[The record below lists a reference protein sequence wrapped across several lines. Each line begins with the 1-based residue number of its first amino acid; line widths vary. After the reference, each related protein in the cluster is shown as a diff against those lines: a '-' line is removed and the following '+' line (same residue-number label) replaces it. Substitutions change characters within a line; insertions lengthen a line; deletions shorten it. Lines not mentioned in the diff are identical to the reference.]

1 MSSDTCRNSSDKETR
16 EKEDRMGKTEREERR
31 SRMFTIIEEN
41 RCHAVIKVFG
51 VGGGGGNAINTM
63 IEEGL
68 QGVEFIVA
76 NTDAQALSQSLAPLK
91 LQLGARLTKG
101 LGAGANPEVG
111 RNAALEDRDL
121 LRESLTGADMV
132 FITAGLGGGTGTGA
146 APVVAEVAREVGA
159 LTVAVVTR
167 PFNFE
172 GQTRK
177 RQADSGSKELR
188 SLVDTII
195 VIPNEKL
202 LLIAGKDMRFVEA
215 FRKADDVLF
224 QAVRG
229 ISELVTKPGYIN
241 LDFADVKTVMSGMG
255 VALMGTG
262 SAAGQNRAVA
272 AAEKAISSPL
282 LEDVSIRG
290 ARGVLINITAGPSLS
305 LSEVNEAASL
315 IREEASDEANIIFGT
330 VIDETLGEELKV
342 TVVATGFEPNV
353 AEGPWKSPR
362 KGIKLVHRPEDLQ
375 KPAFLRYAA
384 LRNPVEERVEDLPL
398 IDKEAE
404 IESLDDFEIPTFL
417 RRRGE

>member
-1 MSSDTCRNSSDKETR
+1 
-16 EKEDRMGKTEREERR
+16 
-31 SRMFTIIEEN
+31 MFTLVEEN

-68 QGVEFIVA
+68 SGVEFIAA
-76 NTDAQALSQSLAPLK
+76 NTDAQALSKNLAPLK
-91 LQLGARLTKG
+91 IQMGARLTKG
-101 LGAGANPEVG
+101 LGAGANPDIG
-111 RNAALEDRDL
+111 REAALEDRDL
-121 LRESLTGADMV
+121 LREALSGADMV

-146 APVVAEVAREVGA
+146 GPIVAEVAREVGA

-167 PFNFE
+167 PFSFE
-172 GQTRK
+172 GATRR
-177 RQADSGSKELR
+177 RQAEIGVKDMR

-202 LLIAGKDMRFVEA
+202 LLIAGKEMRFVEA
-215 FRKADDVLF
+215 FRKADEVLF

-241 LDFADVKTVMSGMG
+241 LDFADVKAIMSGMG

-262 SAAGQNRAVA
+262 CASGQNRAVA

-305 LSEVNEAASL
+305 LNEVHEAASL
-315 IREEASDEANIIFGT
+315 VQEEADDEANIIFGT
-330 VIDETLGEELKV
+330 VIDEGLGEELKV
-342 TVVATGFEPNV
+342 TVIATGFEAGV
-353 AEGPWKSPR
+353 AESFWKGPR
-362 KGIKLVHRPEDLQ
+362 RTIKLVGKEDLE
-375 KPAFLRYAA
+375 KPTFLRAA
-384 LRNPVEERVEDLPL
+384 PQRPPERIEDLPV
-398 IDKEAE
+398 IDKESEAE
-404 IESLDDFEIPTFL
+404 ALEEFEIPTFL

>member
-1 MSSDTCRNSSDKETR
+1 
-16 EKEDRMGKTEREERR
+16 
-31 SRMFTIIEEN
+31 MFTIVEEN

-68 QGVEFIVA
+68 QGVEFIAA
-76 NTDAQALSQSLAPLK
+76 NTDSQALARNLAPLK
-91 LQLGARLTKG
+91 LQLGSRLTKG
-101 LGAGANPEVG
+101 LGAGANPDIG
-111 RNAALEDRDL
+111 RQAAIEDRDL
-121 LRESLTGADMV
+121 LREALAGAEMV

-146 APVVAEVAREVGA
+146 GPVVAEVAKEVGA

-167 PFNFE
+167 PFSFE
-172 GQTRK
+172 GLTRK
-177 RQADSGSKELR
+177 RQADAGTKELR
-188 SLVDTII
+188 GLVDTII

-215 FRKADDVLF
+215 FRKVDDVLF

-229 ISELVTKPGYIN
+229 ISELVTHPGYIN
-241 LDFADVKTVMSGMG
+241 LDFADVKTIMSGMG

-262 SAAGQNRAVA
+262 SASGQNRAVA

-290 ARGVLINITAGPSLS
+290 ARGVLINITAGASLS

-330 VIDETLGEELKV
+330 VIDDALGDELKV

-353 AEGPWKSPR
+353 AEGPWKNPR
-362 KGIKLVHRPEDLQ
+362 KGIKLASRAEDLQ
-375 KPAFLRYAA
+375 KPAFLRNAA
-384 LRNPVEERVEDLPL
+384 QRGIVEERVEELPL
-398 IDKEAE
+398 IDKENE
-404 IESLDDFEIPTFL
+404 IESLDEFEIPTFL

>member
-1 MSSDTCRNSSDKETR
+1 
-16 EKEDRMGKTEREERR
+16 
-31 SRMFTIIEEN
+31 MFTIVEEN

-68 QGVEFIVA
+68 QGVEFIAA
-76 NTDAQALSQSLAPLK
+76 NTDAQALGRNLAPLK

-101 LGAGANPEVG
+101 LGAGANPDIG
-111 RNAALEDRDL
+111 REAALEDRDL
-121 LRESLTGADMV
+121 LRESLAGADMV

-146 APVVAEVAREVGA
+146 GPVVAEVAREIGA

-167 PFNFE
+167 PFTFE

-177 RQADSGSKELR
+177 RQAEMGTKELR
-188 SLVDTII
+188 GLVDTII

-215 FRKADDVLF
+215 FRKVDDVLF

-262 SAAGQNRAVA
+262 SASGQNRAVA

-330 VIDETLGEELKV
+330 VIDEAAGDELKV

-353 AEGPWKSPR
+353 AEGPWKSQR
-362 KGIKLVHRPEDLQ
+362 RGIKLVSRVDDLQ
-375 KPAFLRYAA
+375 KPAFLRNAA
-384 LRNPVEERVEDLPL
+384 QRGVVEERVEELPL

-404 IESLDDFEIPTFL
+404 IESLDEFEIPTFL

>member
-1 MSSDTCRNSSDKETR
+1 MET
-16 EKEDRMGKTEREERR
+16 TERQEGR
-31 SRMFTIIEEN
+31 SRLFEIIEEN
-41 RCHAVIKVFG
+41 RAHAVIKVFG
-51 VGGGGGNAINTM
+51 VGGGGGNAVNNM

-68 QGVEFIVA
+68 QGVEFIAA
-76 NTDAQALSQSLAPLK
+76 NTDAQALSRNLAPLK
-91 LQLGARLTKG
+91 LQIGARLTKG

-111 RNAALEDRDL
+111 REAALEDRDL
-121 LRESLTGADMV
+121 LREALTGADMV
-132 FITAGLGGGTGTGA
+132 FITAGMGGGTGTGA

-167 PFNFE
+167 PFSFE

-177 RQADSGSKELR
+177 RQADSGFKELR
-188 SLVDTII
+188 TLVDTII

-202 LLIAGKDMRFVEA
+202 LLIAGKDMKFVEA
-215 FRKADDVLF
+215 FRKVDDVLF

-229 ISELVTKPGYIN
+229 ISELVTRPGYIN
-241 LDFADVKTVMSGMG
+241 LDFADVKTIMKGMG
-255 VALMGTG
+255 LALMGTG
-262 SAAGQNRAVA
+262 SASGQNRAVA

-290 ARGVLINITAGPSLS
+290 ARGVLINITAGQSLS

-330 VIDETLGEELKV
+330 VIDETLEDELKV

-353 AEGPWKSPR
+353 AEGPWKSQR
-362 KGIKLVHRPEDLQ
+362 KGIKLVSSRAEDLQ
-375 KPAFLRYAA
+375 KPAFLRNAA
-384 LRNPVEERVEDLPL
+384 QIGLVEERVEDLPL
-398 IDKEAE
+398 IDKETE
-404 IESLDDFEIPTFL
+404 VESLDDFEIPTFL

>member
-1 MSSDTCRNSSDKETR
+1 MSSK
-16 EKEDRMGKTEREERR
+16 ERR
-31 SRMFTIIEEN
+31 SRMFTIVEEN

-68 QGVEFIVA
+68 QGVEFIAA
-76 NTDAQALSQSLAPLK
+76 NTDAQALSRNLAPLK

-111 RNAALEDRDL
+111 RQAAVEDRDM
-121 LRESLTGADMV
+121 LRESLAGADMV

-146 APVVAEVAREVGA
+146 GPVVAEVAKEVGA
-159 LTVAVVTR
+159 LVVAVVTR
-167 PFNFE
+167 PFSFE
-172 GQTRK
+172 GQNRK
-177 RQADSGSKELR
+177 RQAEAGTKELR
-188 SLVDTII
+188 GLVDTII

-215 FRKADDVLF
+215 FRKVDDVLF

-241 LDFADVKTVMSGMG
+241 LDFADVKTIMSGMG

-262 SAAGQNRAVA
+262 AASGQNRAVA

-305 LSEVNEAASL
+305 LSEVNDAASL
-315 IREEASDEANIIFGT
+315 VREEASDEANIIFGT
-330 VIDETLGEELKV
+330 VIDESLGEELKV
-342 TVVATGFEPNV
+342 TVVATGFEPNM
-353 AEGPWKSPR
+353 AEGPWRNPR
-362 KGIKLVHRPEDLQ
+362 KGIKLVNRSEDLQ
-375 KPAFLRYAA
+375 KPAFLRNAA
-384 LRNPVEERVEDLPL
+384 QRGPVEERVEELPL

-404 IESLDDFEIPTFL
+404 IESLDEFEIPTFL

>member
-1 MSSDTCRNSSDKETR
+1 MS
-16 EKEDRMGKTEREERR
+16 GKERR
-31 SRMFTIIEEN
+31 SRMFTIVEEN

-68 QGVEFIVA
+68 QGVEFIAA
-76 NTDAQALSQSLAPLK
+76 NTDSQALSRNLAPLK
-91 LQLGARLTKG
+91 LQLGSRLTKG
-101 LGAGANPEVG
+101 LGAGANPDIG
-111 RNAALEDRDL
+111 RQAAIEDRDL
-121 LRESLTGADMV
+121 LREALAGADMV

-146 APVVAEVAREVGA
+146 GPVVAEVAREIGA

-167 PFNFE
+167 PFSFE
-172 GQTRK
+172 GLTRK
-177 RQADSGSKELR
+177 RQADTGTKELR
-188 SLVDTII
+188 GLVDTII

-229 ISELVTKPGYIN
+229 ISELVTRAGYIN
-241 LDFADVKTVMSGMG
+241 LDFADVKTIMSGMG

-262 SAAGQNRAVA
+262 AASGQNRAVA

-290 ARGVLINITAGPSLS
+290 ARGVLINITAGASLS

-330 VIDETLGEELKV
+330 VIDEALGDELKV

-353 AEGPWKSPR
+353 AEGPWKNPR
-362 KGIKLVHRPEDLQ
+362 KGIKLASRTEDLQ
-375 KPAFLRYAA
+375 KPAFLRNAA
-384 LRNPVEERVEDLPL
+384 QRGIVEERVEELPL
-398 IDKEAE
+398 IDKENE
-404 IESLDDFEIPTFL
+404 IESLDEFEIPTFL

>member
-1 MSSDTCRNSSDKETR
+1 MSGT
-16 EKEDRMGKTEREERR
+16 ERR
-31 SRMFTIIEEN
+31 SRMFTIVEEN

-68 QGVEFIVA
+68 QGVEFIAA
-76 NTDAQALSQSLAPLK
+76 NTDSQALSRNLAPLK
-91 LQLGARLTKG
+91 LQLGARLTNG
-101 LGAGANPEVG
+101 LGAGANPDIG
-111 RNAALEDRDL
+111 RQAALEDRDM
-121 LRESLTGADMV
+121 LREALTGADMV

-146 APVVAEVAREVGA
+146 GPVVAEVAKEVGA

-167 PFNFE
+167 PFSFE

-177 RQADSGSKELR
+177 RQADGGTKELR
-188 SLVDTII
+188 GLVDTII

-202 LLIAGKDMRFVEA
+202 LLIAGKEMRFVDA
-215 FRKADDVLF
+215 FRKVDDVLF

-229 ISELVTKPGYIN
+229 ISELVTRPGYIN

-262 SAAGQNRAVA
+262 AATGQNRALA

-290 ARGVLINITAGPSLS
+290 ARGVLINITAGTSLS

-330 VIDETLGEELKV
+330 VIDEAMGDELKV

-353 AEGPWKSPR
+353 AEGPWKNPR
-362 KGIKLVHRPEDLQ
+362 KGIKLASRAEDLQ
-375 KPAFLRYAA
+375 KPAFLRNAA
-384 LRNPVEERVEDLPL
+384 QRGAVEERVEELPL
-398 IDKEAE
+398 IDKENE
-404 IESLDDFEIPTFL
+404 VESLDEFEIPTFL

>member
-1 MSSDTCRNSSDKETR
+1 
-16 EKEDRMGKTEREERR
+16 
-31 SRMFTIIEEN
+31 MFTIVEEN

-68 QGVEFIVA
+68 QGVEFIAA
-76 NTDAQALSQSLAPLK
+76 NTDSQALSRNLAPLK

-101 LGAGANPEVG
+101 LGAGANPDIG
-111 RNAALEDRDL
+111 RQAALEDRDM
-121 LRESLTGADMV
+121 LREALAGADMV

-146 APVVAEVAREVGA
+146 GPVVAEVAKEVGA

-167 PFNFE
+167 PFSFE

-177 RQADSGSKELR
+177 RQADGGTKELR
-188 SLVDTII
+188 GLVDTII

-202 LLIAGKDMRFVEA
+202 LLIAGKEMRFVDA
-215 FRKADDVLF
+215 FRKVDDVLF

-229 ISELVTKPGYIN
+229 ISELVTRPGYIN

-262 SAAGQNRAVA
+262 AATGQNRAMA

-290 ARGVLINITAGPSLS
+290 ARGVLINITAGSSLS

-330 VIDETLGEELKV
+330 VIDESMGDELKV

-353 AEGPWKSPR
+353 AEGPWKNPR
-362 KGIKLVHRPEDLQ
+362 KGIKLASRAEDLQ
-375 KPAFLRYAA
+375 KPAFLRNAA
-384 LRNPVEERVEDLPL
+384 QRGAVEERVEELPL
-398 IDKEAE
+398 IDKENE
-404 IESLDDFEIPTFL
+404 IESLDEFEIPTFL

>member
-1 MSSDTCRNSSDKETR
+1 MET
-16 EKEDRMGKTEREERR
+16 MEREEGK
-31 SRMFTIIEEN
+31 SRLFTIIEEN
-41 RCHAVIKVFG
+41 RCTAVIKVFG
-51 VGGGGGNAINTM
+51 VGGGGGNAVNNM

-68 QGVEFIVA
+68 QGVEFIAA
-76 NTDAQALSQSLAPLK
+76 NTDAQALSRNLAPLK
-91 LQLGARLTKG
+91 LQMGARLTKG
-101 LGAGANPEVG
+101 LGAGANPEIG
-111 RNAALEDRDL
+111 REAALEDREL
-121 LRESLTGADMV
+121 LREALAGADMV
-132 FITAGLGGGTGTGA
+132 FITAGMGGGTGTGA
-146 APVVAEVAREVGA
+146 APVVAEVAKEVGA

-167 PFNFE
+167 PFTFE

-177 RQADSGSKELR
+177 RQADMGFKDLR
-188 SLVDTII
+188 TLVDTII

-202 LLIAGKDMRFVEA
+202 LLIAGKDMKFVEA
-215 FRKADDVLF
+215 FRKVDDVLF

-241 LDFADVKTVMSGMG
+241 LDFADVKTVMKGMG
-255 VALMGTG
+255 LALMGTG
-262 SAAGQNRAVA
+262 SASGQNRAVA

-330 VIDETLGEELKV
+330 VIDETLEDELKV

-353 AEGPWKSPR
+353 AEGPWKSQR
-362 KGIKLVHRPEDLQ
+362 KGIKLVSRTEDLQ
-375 KPAFLRYAA
+375 KPAFLRNAA
-384 LRNPVEERVEDLPL
+384 QIGLAEERVEDLPL
-398 IDKEAE
+398 IDKESE

>member
-1 MSSDTCRNSSDKETR
+1 
-16 EKEDRMGKTEREERR
+16 MGKKDRDEGKP
-31 SRMFTIIEEN
+31 RMFTIVEEN

-68 QGVEFIVA
+68 TGVEFIVA
-76 NTDAQALSQSLAPLK
+76 NTDAQALSRSLAPLK

-101 LGAGANPEVG
+101 LGAGANPDVG
-111 RNAALEDRDL
+111 REAALEDRDL
-121 LRESLTGADMV
+121 LREALTGADMV

-146 APVVAEVAREVGA
+146 GPVVAEVAREVGA
-159 LTVAVVTR
+159 LSVAVVTR

-202 LLIAGKDMRFVEA
+202 LLIAGKEMRFVDA
-215 FRKADDVLF
+215 FRKADEVLF

-229 ISELVTKPGYIN
+229 ISELVTRPGYIN

-262 SAAGQNRAVA
+262 VASGQNRAVA

-330 VIDETLGEELKV
+330 VIEEAMADELKV
-342 TVVATGFEPNV
+342 TVVATGFEANV
-353 AEGPWKSPR
+353 AEGPWRSPR
-362 KGIKLVHRPEDLQ
+362 KGIKLVNRAEDLQ
-375 KPAFLRYAA
+375 KPAFLRNSAQ
-384 LRNPVEERVEDLPL
+384 RHQVEERVEDLPL
-398 IDKEAE
+398 IDKESE

>member
-1 MSSDTCRNSSDKETR
+1 
-16 EKEDRMGKTEREERR
+16 
-31 SRMFTIIEEN
+31 MFTIAEEN

-68 QGVEFIVA
+68 QGVEFIAA
-76 NTDAQALSQSLAPLK
+76 NTDSQALSRNLAPLK

-101 LGAGANPEVG
+101 LGAGANPDIG
-111 RNAALEDRDL
+111 RQAAVEDRDM
-121 LRESLTGADMV
+121 LREALTGADMV

-146 APVVAEVAREVGA
+146 GPVVAEVAKEVGA

-167 PFNFE
+167 PFSFE

-177 RQADSGSKELR
+177 RQADGGTKELR
-188 SLVDTII
+188 GLVDTII

-202 LLIAGKDMRFVEA
+202 LLIAGKEMRFVDA
-215 FRKADDVLF
+215 FRKVDDVLF

-229 ISELVTKPGYIN
+229 ISELVTRPGYIN

-262 SAAGQNRAVA
+262 AATGQNRAMA

-290 ARGVLINITAGPSLS
+290 ARGVLINITAGTSLS

-330 VIDETLGEELKV
+330 VIDESMGDELKV

-353 AEGPWKSPR
+353 AEGPWKNPR
-362 KGIKLVHRPEDLQ
+362 KGIKLASRAEDLQ
-375 KPAFLRYAA
+375 KPAFLRNAA
-384 LRNPVEERVEDLPL
+384 QRGAVEERVEELPL
-398 IDKEAE
+398 IDKENE
-404 IESLDDFEIPTFL
+404 IESLDEFEIPTFL

>member
-1 MSSDTCRNSSDKETR
+1 MARTEKETR
-16 EKEDRMGKTEREERR
+16 G
-31 SRMFTIIEEN
+31 SRMFTIVEEN

-68 QGVEFIVA
+68 QGVEFITA
-76 NTDAQALSQSLAPLK
+76 NTDAQALSRSLAPLK

-101 LGAGANPEVG
+101 LGAGANPDIG
-111 RNAALEDRDL
+111 RQAALEDRDL
-121 LRESLTGADMV
+121 IREALTGADMV

-146 APVVAEVAREVGA
+146 GPVVAEVAREIGA

-167 PFNFE
+167 PFPFE
-172 GQTRK
+172 GLTRK
-177 RQADSGSKELR
+177 RQADGGTKELR
-188 SLVDTII
+188 GLVDTII
-195 VIPNEKL
+195 IIPNEKL

-215 FRKADDVLF
+215 FRKVDDVLF

-241 LDFADVKTVMSGMG
+241 LDFADVKTIMSGMG

-262 SAAGQNRAVA
+262 SASGQNRAVA

-290 ARGVLINITAGPSLS
+290 ARGVLINITAGTSLS
-305 LSEVNEAASL
+305 LSEVNDAASL
-315 IREEASDEANIIFGT
+315 VREEASDEANIIFGT
-330 VIDETLGEELKV
+330 VVDETMGDELKV
-342 TVVATGFEPNV
+342 TVIATGFEPGI
-353 AEGPWKSPR
+353 AEGAWRNPR
-362 KGIKLVHRPEDLQ
+362 KGIKLVSRADDLQ
-375 KPAFLRYAA
+375 TPAFLRAA
-384 LRNPVEERVEDLPL
+384 ASKTLEERLEDLPL

-404 IESLDDFEIPTFL
+404 IESLDEFEIPTFL
-417 RRRGE
+417 RRRVE

>member
-1 MSSDTCRNSSDKETR
+1 MET
-16 EKEDRMGKTEREERR
+16 TEREEGK
-31 SRMFTIIEEN
+31 SRLFTIIEEN
-41 RCHAVIKVFG
+41 RSHAVIKVFG

-68 QGVEFIVA
+68 QGVEFIAA
-76 NTDAQALSQSLAPLK
+76 NTDAQALSRNLAPLK
-91 LQLGARLTKG
+91 LQLGSKLTKG
-101 LGAGANPEVG
+101 LGAGANPEIG
-111 RNAALEDRDL
+111 REAALEDREL
-121 LRESLTGADMV
+121 LREALTGADMV
-132 FITAGLGGGTGTGA
+132 FITAGMGGGTGTGA
-146 APVVAEVAREVGA
+146 APVVAEVAKELGA

-167 PFNFE
+167 PFTFE

-177 RQADSGSKELR
+177 RQADMGFKELR
-188 SLVDTII
+188 TLVDTII

-215 FRKADDVLF
+215 FRKVDDVLF

-241 LDFADVKTVMSGMG
+241 LDFADVKTVMTGMG
-255 VALMGTG
+255 LALMGTG
-262 SAAGQNRAVA
+262 SASGQNRAVA

-290 ARGVLINITAGPSLS
+290 ARGVLINITAGSTLS

-330 VIDETLGEELKV
+330 VIDETLEDELKV

-353 AEGPWKSPR
+353 AEGPWKSQR
-362 KGIKLVHRPEDLQ
+362 KGIKLVSRTEDLQ
-375 KPAFLRYAA
+375 KPAFLRNAA
-384 LRNPVEERVEDLPL
+384 QIGLVEERVEDLPL
-398 IDKEAE
+398 IDKETE

>member
-1 MSSDTCRNSSDKETR
+1 
-16 EKEDRMGKTEREERR
+16 
-31 SRMFTIIEEN
+31 MFKIIEEN
-41 RCHAVIKVFG
+41 RCQAVIKVFG

-68 QGVEFIVA
+68 QGVEFIAA
-76 NTDAQALSQSLAPLK
+76 NTDAQALSRNLAPLK
-91 LQLGARLTKG
+91 IQLGARLTKG
-101 LGAGANPEVG
+101 LGAGANPDVG
-111 RNAALEDRDL
+111 REAALEDRDL
-121 LRESLTGADMV
+121 LRESLAGADMV

-146 APVVAEVAREVGA
+146 GPVVAEVAKEVGA

-167 PFNFE
+167 PFTFE

-177 RQADSGSKELR
+177 RQADMGSKDLR

-215 FRKADDVLF
+215 FRKVDDVLF

-262 SAAGQNRAVA
+262 SASGQNRAVA

-330 VIDETLGEELKV
+330 VIDETLEDELKV
-342 TVVATGFEPNV
+342 TVVATGFEPNA
-353 AEGPWKSPR
+353 AEGPWRNPR
-362 KGIKLVHRPEDLQ
+362 KGIQLVSRTEDLQ
-375 KPAFLRYAA
+375 KPAFLRNAA
-384 LRNPVEERVEDLPL
+384 QRGVFEERVEELPL